1 MDVEKGKV
9 PRGSNTIRIPCDE
22 AQYKEL
28 LKRHRSFKNYVDAVY
43 KSNPELFPHLMSHGY
58 ILHGKTK
65 ASMKMDG
72 LLLYR
77 IKLIANGEVFT
88 VAPSYILPYMVG
100 KVADVEHALFLKK
113 FDVPDWALTHIF
125 GRNDMYWYRAACALG
140 RGSIV
145 GTTVRSA
152 DKVPQHI
159 VVDEKHTKLQG
170 EKVYVPI
177 TVGEHCFLG
186 IDICLNADEND
197 LTEAYGVFSEEAK
210 NVSKKYNPK
219 TANTDGW
226 GATNRAMQAL
236 FPRITIILCF
246 LHAFLKIR
254 KTCKKDK
261 ITISSIK
268 KKVWDAY
275 SAGTKRIFSQRLR
288 RLKEWA
294 ESYSFVSDT
303 TKNKVLL
310 LCANKN
316 KFMLAYDHKSC
327 RRTSNMI
334 DRLMRIMSESLVNR
348 QYFHGGIQSA
358 RLWLRSRVLLYN
370 FAPLCTRSR
379 KEKGGLHCP
388 SKLLNGFSYSENWLE
403 NLMVCSSMA
412 GRRR

>member
-1 MDVEKGKV
+1 MIMDNSTQ
-9 PRGSNTIRIPCDE
+9 PRGSKTIRIPCTE
-22 AQYKEL
+22 EQYNVF
-28 LKRHRSFKNYVDAVY
+28 LKKRKYFKNYLAELCESY
-43 KSNPELFPHLMSHGY
+43 PELFPKLISEGY
-58 ILHGKTK
+58 YLHGKTT

-72 LLLYR
+72 LRLYR
-77 IKLIANGEVFT
+77 IRLIANGEVYT
-88 VAPSYILPYMVG
+88 IAPSYIMPYMIG
-100 KVADVEHALFLKK
+100 KVEDVEHALFLKK

-125 GRNDMYWYRAACALG
+125 GRNDMYWYRATCSFG
-140 RGSIV
+140 RNSIV
-145 GTTVRSA
+145 GTSIRSA

-186 IDICLNADEND
+186 IDLCQNADEND
-197 LTEAYGVFSEEAK
+197 LTEAYGIFSEEAK
-210 NVSKKYNPK
+210 NVSPNYSPI

-226 GATNRAMQAL
+226 GATNRAMKNL
-236 FPRITIILCF
+236 FPCVTIILCF

-254 KTCKKDK
+254 KTCQKDK
-261 ITISSIK
+261 VTLTSIK
-268 KKVWDAY
+268 KRVWEAY
-275 SAGTKRIFSQRLR
+275 SAGTKRIFSQRIR

-334 DRLMRIMSESLVNR
+334 DRLMRTLSESLVNR
-348 QYFHGGIQSA
+348 QYFHGEIQSA
-358 RLWLRSRVLLYN
+358 RLWLRARVFLYN

-379 KEKGGLHCP
+379 KEKVGLHCP

>member
-1 MDVEKGKV
+1 MDVEMAYA

-22 AQYKEL
+22 SQYKEL
-28 LKRHRSFKNYVDAVY
+28 LKRRRSFKNYVDAIY
-43 KSNPELFPHLMSHGY
+43 KSNPELFPQLISQGY

-65 ASMKMDG
+65 ASIKMDG

-113 FDVPDWALTHIF
+113 FDVPDWGLTHVF
-125 GRNDMYWYRAACALG
+125 GQNDMYWYRLALAIG
-140 RGSIV
+140 RNSIV
-145 GTTVRSA
+145 GTTIRSA
-152 DKVPQHI
+152 EKLPQHI

-177 TVGEHCFLG
+177 TAGEHCFLG
-186 IDICLNADEND
+186 IDICHNADEND

-210 NVSKKYNPK
+210 NVSKKYNPT

-226 GATNRAMQAL
+226 GATNRAIQAL
-236 FPRITIILCF
+236 FPRVTIILCF

-261 ITISSIK
+261 VTLSSIK
-268 KKVWDAY
+268 EKVWKAY
-275 SAGTKRIFSQRLR
+275 SAGTKRIFSQRIR

-303 TKNKVLL
+303 TKNKLLL

-348 QYFHGGIQSA
+348 QYFHGSIQSA

-370 FAPLCTRSR
+370 FAPLCMRSR
-379 KEKGGLHCP
+379 KGKVGLHCP
-388 SKLLNGFSYSENWLE
+388 SLILPQSVVSL
-403 NLMVCSSMA
+403 
-412 GRRR
+412 